1 MCGRTALYCP
11 DGVLERAAGTGVWA
25 NSSSYQRPPPNGNN
39 KDAGKSSSNGQ
50 TRYRASFNNGPMR
63 YLPVLVMREGSSSG
77 PGLRK
82 ELSLTRWGIFNLS
95 GILTINARDDT
106 LLDSSSP
113 SWNALR
119 NSHRCAIPAQ
129 GFFEWYQKSENNQV
143 PYFIHLDSFSLNKE
157 APKEESKPSDIM
169 WFAGLYQPP
178 ELSPKPVDVAGCVII
193 TTTSADSCMEWL
205 HDRMPVIFQSE
216 HDREMW
222 LDPRIPFEKVS
233 HLMQPLKTGLKWW
246 DVDVSV
252 NKIANDSISCI
263 IPVRERTGT
272 LHSFFGSAVVKP
284 GEVKQES
291 LDALNQVEASPTKRR
306 MLAVS
311 PKREASA
318 EKSPEKRLKVELE
331 LIADRARLQRG
342 YASLQDG
349 RCHAESGRLAD
360 AECEEA
366 SGANIR
372 GRVGSGL
379 PKSSVKTMGVVF
391 LVRLDGDGAPS
402 DAKKYIR
409 LPPPV
414 PGRPYHLRFVID
426 AGSPAAVPGAVLET
440 NCCEEGI
447 PFRRTVLRRV
457 PFNCADLSDA
467 ICEIP
472 IHTPGVFEYSV
483 NVDGIRARTGHFV
496 VDPRLTV
503 PGKEASRDKD
513 ILLPLDAVCVLT
525 VIPKWMPHVS
535 KWAAHFDSFAAAGYN
550 MIHFAPL
557 NTRGASNSPYSIY
570 DQLSLSYDL
579 FGSDKHMDESLR
591 EKQLHSMLQLA
602 RADYGILSITDV
614 VWNHTAHN
622 SAWLQ
627 EHPEAGYNL
636 ETAPHL
642 RPAFELDEAIMELC
656 TTLNDANISLEL
668 KTESHLTEIMKFFEG
683 TILPGI
689 RLWEFYV
696 IDVNLALEEFKSLWN
711 FAETFTGAGLNGA
724 SVKELAETLRK
735 RGMPQVWHFSKRFSR
750 KVDAAVAVSLI
761 KQIADAGKSIEE
773 ASEIYVKVL
782 NELNEEYYKEFDD
795 DRETII
801 NNIWNR
807 ARYLRLDPQGPNLG
821 LISEHVPFVDTYF
834 TRLPLTVATHKLHP
848 DARCLANNGWIWNGD
863 PLQNFAGPTSKS
875 YLRREEDSP
884 WLWNHQKAYTEKM
897 ARLFH
902 GFRID
907 NCHSTPIHVAAYLLD
922 AARVINP
929 NLYVFAELFTGSEE
943 TDVHFVSKLGIN
955 SLIREAMSAW
965 DVKELSRLVH
975 RYGGTPIGSLALKEE
990 YYPLDILGH
999 DLGSN
1004 FYYPLPASE
1013 TSVIDVKGSSTH
1025 ALFMDCTHDNETPHQ
1040 KRTAEDTLPT
1050 AALVAMTASA
1060 IGSVK
1065 GYDEIVPKLLNVVT
1079 ETRKYRVAEA
1089 HEGIIP
1095 AKSVLLN
1102 IHSKMAREGYTE
1114 IHVHQEHDYISV
1126 HRMHPVTHDGYLLV
1140 ARSAFSKYH
1149 GGDVHPP
1156 IILRDQSVH
1165 VIESA
1170 GLRVQAKAESPSM
1183 DDLKNPHGP
1192 HDSEAIAFSKDER
1205 ARVHGRK
1212 TIGSITGLPCFLDF
1226 SAVLTTLMHSRVDTM
1241 PDGSFQTV
1249 LTVNGE
1255 TFMPGSIVLYRT
1267 WMGGSGMNLVSP
1279 DFSASPLS
1287 SPMMKAMKLTEEP
1300 ERSESPLPIR
1310 KLVSRPR
1317 SMFIEGITITDA
1329 DQGKLEKLWKLIGVD
1344 DRNGGTD
1351 LMILMGRDVMDS
1363 GVLGLPFDSRKWPET
1378 LWEAVDCLTDEDVN
1392 IVLYRCDNEEKDVIG
1407 DGTYNVPGFG
1417 PLPFC
1422 GLQGFM
1428 SVIQKVARSNDLG
1441 HALCGNLREGTWMMD
1456 YVTNR
1461 LRNLFPQ
1468 EYPDLPNNMAS
1479 LAAGLPHFAT
1489 HHMRCWGR
1497 DVFISLRGLF
1507 LIPGHFDEAR
1517 AHLVAF
1523 GSTLRHGVIPNLLDQ
1538 GKFPRYNAR
1547 DAAWWWLW
1555 GVQQY
1560 CAMSPEG
1567 LAFLGVSVKRRFPPI
1582 RRYRQGPDYLK
1593 VDESDEIP
1601 GDEGDIFVP
1610 VQMAYAHS
1618 STIGQLCHE
1627 ILERHARGIN
1637 FREWNAGPNLD
1648 HAMTDAG
1655 FNMTSGT
1662 RFEDGTG
1669 FVYGG
1674 NRYNCGTWMDKMGD
1688 SEKAGTKG
1696 IPATP
1701 RDGSPVEIIGL
1712 LKAALRWIVKDV
1724 LNSEC
1729 KAFFPSDH
1737 VVLKSGSNKILMYRD
1752 WDEMVAKS
1760 FEKYFYIPEDPRD
1773 DPNFEL
1779 DEPKLINKRAI
1790 YKDVLGSSQKFT
1802 EFQLRPNFLVALV
1815 VAPELFD
1822 VKHAC
1827 GALDIVGK
1835 HLLGPLGIKTLDPDD
1850 WAYRGFYDNAN
1861 DSTDSAVAHG
1871 FNYHN
1876 GPEWGWLMGYYLM
1889 AYIHFKKLFAS
1900 QEKVNQ
1906 DVQRILLKHKKYIL
1920 DHSTNLFAGLPE
1932 LTNKDGIFCDHSC
1945 PTQAWSSASL
1955 LEVVFELQQK

>member
-1 MCGRTALYCP
+1 
-11 DGVLERAAGTGVWA
+11 
-25 NSSSYQRPPPNGNN
+25 
-39 KDAGKSSSNGQ
+39 
-50 TRYRASFNNGPMR
+50 
-63 YLPVLVMREGSSSG
+63 
-77 PGLRK
+77 
-82 ELSLTRWGIFNLS
+82 
-95 GILTINARDDT
+95 
-106 LLDSSSP
+106 
-113 SWNALR
+113 
-119 NSHRCAIPAQ
+119 
-129 GFFEWYQKSENNQV
+129 
-143 PYFIHLDSFSLNKE
+143 
-157 APKEESKPSDIM
+157 
-169 WFAGLYQPP
+169 
-178 ELSPKPVDVAGCVII
+178 
-193 TTTSADSCMEWL
+193 
-205 HDRMPVIFQSE
+205 
-216 HDREMW
+216 
-222 LDPRIPFEKVS
+222 
-233 HLMQPLKTGLKWW
+233 
-246 DVDVSV
+246 
-252 NKIANDSISCI
+252 
-263 IPVRERTGT
+263 
-272 LHSFFGSAVVKP
+272 
-284 GEVKQES
+284 
-291 LDALNQVEASPTKRR
+291 
-306 MLAVS
+306 
-311 PKREASA
+311 
-318 EKSPEKRLKVELE
+318 
-331 LIADRARLQRG
+331 
-342 YASLQDG
+342 
-349 RCHAESGRLAD
+349 
-360 AECEEA
+360 
-366 SGANIR
+366 
-372 GRVGSGL
+372 
-379 PKSSVKTMGVVF
+379 
-391 LVRLDGDGAPS
+391 
-402 DAKKYIR
+402 
-409 LPPPV
+409 
-414 PGRPYHLRFVID
+414 
-426 AGSPAAVPGAVLET
+426 
-440 NCCEEGI
+440 
-447 PFRRTVLRRV
+447 
-457 PFNCADLSDA
+457 
-467 ICEIP
+467 
-472 IHTPGVFEYSV
+472 
-483 NVDGIRARTGHFV
+483 
-496 VDPRLTV
+496 
-503 PGKEASRDKD
+503 
-513 ILLPLDAVCVLT
+513 
-525 VIPKWMPHVS
+525 
-535 KWAAHFDSFAAAGYN
+535 
-550 MIHFAPL
+550 
-557 NTRGASNSPYSIY
+557 
-570 DQLSLSYDL
+570 
-579 FGSDKHMDESLR
+579 
-591 EKQLHSMLQLA
+591 
-602 RADYGILSITDV
+602 
-614 VWNHTAHN
+614 
-622 SAWLQ
+622 
-627 EHPEAGYNL
+627 
-636 ETAPHL
+636 
-642 RPAFELDEAIMELC
+642 
-656 TTLNDANISLEL
+656 
-668 KTESHLTEIMKFFEG
+668 
-683 TILPGI
+683 
-689 RLWEFYV
+689 
-696 IDVNLALEEFKSLWN
+696 
-711 FAETFTGAGLNGA
+711 
-724 SVKELAETLRK
+724 
-735 RGMPQVWHFSKRFSR
+735 
-750 KVDAAVAVSLI
+750 
-761 KQIADAGKSIEE
+761 
-773 ASEIYVKVL
+773 
-782 NELNEEYYKEFDD
+782 
-795 DRETII
+795 
-801 NNIWNR
+801 
-807 ARYLRLDPQGPNLG
+807 
-821 LISEHVPFVDTYF
+821 
-834 TRLPLTVATHKLHP
+834 
-848 DARCLANNGWIWNGD
+848 
-863 PLQNFAGPTSKS
+863 
-875 YLRREEDSP
+875 
-884 WLWNHQKAYTEKM
+884 
-897 ARLFH
+897 
-902 GFRID
+902 
-907 NCHSTPIHVAAYLLD
+907 
-922 AARVINP
+922 
-929 NLYVFAELFTGSEE
+929 
-943 TDVHFVSKLGIN
+943 
-955 SLIREAMSAW
+955 
-965 DVKELSRLVH
+965 
-975 RYGGTPIGSLALKEE
+975 
-990 YYPLDILGH
+990 
-999 DLGSN
+999 
-1004 FYYPLPASE
+1004 
-1013 TSVIDVKGSSTH
+1013 
-1025 ALFMDCTHDNETPHQ
+1025 
-1040 KRTAEDTLPT
+1040 
-1050 AALVAMTASA
+1050 MTASA

-1156 IILRDQSVH
+1156 IILRDQSFH

-1183 DDLKNPHGP
+1183 DDLKNPPGP

-1407 DGTYNVPGFG
+1407 MPAIPENE
-1417 PLPFC
+1417 LSL
-1422 GLQGFM
+1422 LQGFM

-1497 DVFISLRGLF
+1497 DVFISFWGLF
-1507 LIPGHFDEAR
+1507 FIPGHFDEAR
-1517 AHLVAF
+1517 SHLVAF

-1567 LAFLGVSVKRRFPPI
+1567 LAFLGASVKRRFPPI

-1662 RFEDGTG
+1662 RFED
-1669 FVYGG
+1669 G

-1900 QEKVNQ
+1900 QEKKIQVNQ